1 MTITQSTEYR
11 KAHIEHTHELISQY
25 EKIVQHHTNLTHE
38 EYNQLFRV
46 VHSIKSNAYAMG
58 LTEVTQYVQSFEDQF
73 VASRQSHDLIHN
85 RPLLL
90 QFIFKTRYL
99 LNFALMTR
107 AA

>member
-1 MTITQSTEYR
+1 
-11 KAHIEHTHELISQY
+11 
-25 EKIVQHHTNLTHE
+25 
-38 EYNQLFRV
+38 
-46 VHSIKSNAYAMG
+46 MG

-73 VASRQSHDLIHN
+73 VSARHQNDLINN

-99 LNFALMTR
+99 LNFALMTK

>member
-1 MTITQSTEYR
+1 MTNTQSTEYR
-11 KAHIEHTHELISQY
+11 NAHIQQTHELISQY
-25 EKIVQHHTNLTHE
+25 EKIVQHNTNLNHE
-38 EYNQLFRV
+38 DYNQLFRI
-46 VHSIKSNAYAMG
+46 VHSIKSTSYAMG

-73 VASRQSHDLIHN
+73 VAARHQHDLIHN

-99 LNFALMTR
+99 LNFALMTK